1 MAWVGSG
8 VARLHRA
15 LITLG
20 VLALS
25 GASQLTHAVI
35 PPGRFV
41 NDLPE
46 CSGALFESLM
56 EIDHDTG
63 DLQALIDNNVLMAR
77 CTTAPAVDPADA
89 FGHRVRVLAGTV
101 NFESPH
107 GHPLDLTPDGSQ
119 LLAVNTA
126 GHRLEV
132 FSVSTLGLSQRLSV
146 PVGLDPVSVRARS
159 NSEAWVVNRISDS
172 ISVVDLDTG
181 DVVRTLMTAN
191 EPADV
196 VFSAVSDR
204 AFVSIA
210 DANQIEV
217 YRLSDLDAPPT
228 RIDAGF
234 EEPRALAV
242 SPDGQRVYA
251 ASFFSGSNTTALSG
265 RPGPV
270 TSGAVPGTENVVG
283 RADAPTGGVNPVPNQ
298 GSQFTPALTAGNP
311 GFSTLIVQGAA
322 DGAWRDDA
330 GNDWRG
336 FVTGAGAVASGR
348 DTSWRLPDRDVAVIN
363 ATTLGI
369 ENFQTGLMTMLM
381 ALDAN
386 PVTGDVTVV
395 GLDSDNHRRFE
406 PNLNGVFARVEF
418 ARFTPGQPSQNF
430 DLNPHIDYTQATSS
444 EVLRQQS
451 VGDPRGV
458 KWHPSGDRM
467 YVTGMGSNNLAVL
480 DLNGQRLGQLALGQG
495 PTGIALLA
503 DQGRGFALNRFDGTV
518 SEFSLDPLAVRS
530 TTAFLDP
537 THESVRLGRPHL
549 YDTHKGSGHGHLA
562 CASCH
567 VDGRTD
573 RLVWDLGK
581 PDGENSALFHA
592 MKSAM
597 RTQPLLDTIRHPN
610 MHWRGDRSELRDFLQ
625 TFSNLQA
632 AIPINGLE
640 IGEFE
645 DFLSGVHFPPSPWRN
660 EDNSL
665 PSSVLLPDNPIAA
678 TGDAV
683 LGRQKLNACIGC
695 HSNNLSRSDVQSN
708 VLGQN
713 VIPPDFVQFYKR
725 LGFNADD
732 GNRSTS
738 GFGFFHDG
746 ADSLMAAVP
755 DGDILAALL
764 AFDGPDNGLAVTQLR
779 QDSHAAL
786 GRQHTVRGAPTAA
799 DQQRINTLIG
809 YAGHPHLAL
818 VAKRHDGTRWHG
830 YRFDSGAGFVT
841 DGAGG
846 TALTA
851 DQLLDASAT
860 GSLTV
865 TLVMVGTER
874 RIGVDR
880 DFDTVLDSD
889 DNTPPT
895 LASSGELVLAVNEVV
910 ELGLNGQDL
919 DGDSLTYQVA
929 GLPEGLSFDAASGVI
944 RGQVTSAGTAVVR
957 ATVSDGRDARTF
969 VYPVQIGS
977 PGTGSDGS
985 SSGGLAWPLVLGL
998 LVLLGL
1004 RRRMGPA

>member
-1 MAWVGSG
+1 MT
-8 VARLHRA
+8 RLHKA

-20 VLALS
+20 VLGLAV
-25 GASQLTHAVI
+25 ASQLANAVI

-63 DLQALIDNNVLMAR
+63 DLQDLIDNNALMAR
-77 CTTAPAVDPADA
+77 CTTAPAVDPGDA

-107 GHPLDLTPDGSQ
+107 GHPLDLTPDGRQ

-132 FSVSTLGLSQRLSV
+132 FSVSALGLSQRLSV

-181 DVVRTLMTAN
+181 DVVRTLTTGN

-196 VFSAVSDR
+196 VFSTARGR

-217 YRLSDLDAPPT
+217 YDLADLDTAPR

-242 SPDGQRVYA
+242 SPDGLRVYA
-251 ASFFSGSNTTALSG
+251 SSFFSGSNTTVLSG

-270 TSGAVPGTENVVG
+270 TSGAVPGTENVVS
-283 RADAPTGGVNPVPNQ
+283 RVDTPTGGVNPVPNQ
-298 GSQFTPALTAGNP
+298 GSQFSPPLTAGNP
-311 GFSTLIVQGAA
+311 GFSTLIVQGTA

-336 FVTGAGAVASGR
+336 FLTGAGAVASGR
-348 DTSWRLPDRDVAVIN
+348 GTAWRLPDRDVVVIN

-369 ENFQTGLMTMLM
+369 DNYQTGLMTMLM

-386 PVTGDVTVV
+386 PVTGDVTAV
-395 GLDSDNHRRFE
+395 GIDSDNHRRFE

-430 DLNPHIDYTQATSS
+430 DLNPHIDYTRSSSS

-451 VGDPRGV
+451 IGDPRAV

-467 YVTGMGSNNLAVL
+467 YVAGMGSNNLVVL

-495 PTGIALLA
+495 PTGLALLA

-518 SEFSLDPLAVRS
+518 TEFTLEPLAERS

-537 THESVRLGRPHL
+537 THESIRLGRPHL

-581 PDGENSALFHA
+581 PDGENSVLHHA

-625 TFSNLQA
+625 TFTNLQA
-632 AIPINGLE
+632 ATPINGLE

-660 EDNSL
+660 ENNSL
-665 PSSVLLPDNPIAA
+665 PGSVLLPDNPVAA

-708 VLGQN
+708 ALGQS

-732 GNRSTS
+732 GNLSTS

-755 DGDILAALL
+755 DADILAALL

-786 GRQHTVRGAPTAA
+786 GRQHTVRGTPSLA
-799 DQQRINTLIG
+799 DRQRINTLVG
-809 YAGHPHLAL
+809 YASHPHLAL
-818 VAKRHDGTRWHG
+818 VAKRHDGTRWFG
-830 YRFDSGAGFVT
+830 YRYDAGTGFVP
-841 DGAGG
+841 DRAGAVAV
-846 TALTA
+846 TV
-851 DQLLDASAT
+851 DQLVDASSA

-865 TLVMVGTER
+865 TLVMAGTESR
-874 RIGVDR
+874 VGVDR
-880 DFDTVLDSD
+880 DFDTVLDGD

-895 LASSGELVLAVNEVV
+895 LASSGALTLGVNEAVDIS
-910 ELGLNGQDL
+910 LNGQDL
-919 DGDSLTYQVA
+919 DGDRLSYQVA
-929 GLPEGLSFDAASGVI
+929 GLPAGLSFDAASGVI
-944 RGQVTSAGTAVVR
+944 RGRVATAGSAVIR

-977 PGTGSDGS
+977 LGTGADNA
-985 SSGGLAWPLVLGL
+985 SSGALSWLLLSALA
-998 LVLLGL
+998 LLGL
-1004 RRRMGPA
+1004 RRRWLG